1 MRVLFLLA
9 MGITLAA
16 GAFLALHQADARCAR
31 EAEARER
38 ALREAGDQQA
48 ATAEILGAIAASP
61 SNLQTVFD
69 AIARNAVSLCRGV
82 SSAVF
87 RVDGGLIHVAATQ
100 GFSGEAI
107 EQLRVR
113 YPLPPGDV
121 SLSSQVIRDRKVVH
135 VRDLLTDP
143 DVPAGARESARL
155 RGVRS
160 QLVVPMLRDDE
171 PVGAIGVTRTEPG
184 QFPDTQ
190 VALLQTFA
198 DQAVIAIE
206 NARLFQELQARNR
219 ELTEALD
226 QQTATAEILRVISS
240 SPTDLQPALE
250 AVAESAARLCESR
263 DAIVFRV
270 DGGELRPAAVHGAI
284 GAVSNAISPGFVTG
298 RAVLERRTIHVE
310 DLAAAVATDFPDA
323 ADHQRR
329 FGHRTT
335 LATPLLREGVPVG
348 AITIRRLEVRRF
360 TEGQVRLLET
370 FAAQAVIAI
379 ENARLFQE
387 LQARNHE
394 LSEALEQ
401 QTATAEILRVISS
414 SPTDLAP
421 VMDAV
426 ARNATRLARAD
437 HALIGEAAEGRIQWL
452 ATSGCPLL
460 SKGTPISRQLPSG
473 RAILDCQTTQVE
485 DVTELTADFP
495 AVRRAHDDLGVRTI
509 LATPLVREGLAIGV
523 LLVRRTTVRPFSG
536 KEIELLRTF
545 ADQAVIA
552 IENVRLFQKL
562 QARNHEL
569 TESLEQQTATSEIL
583 SVISSSPSDL
593 QPVLDTIASSA
604 AHLCGATDA
613 QIFRVDGDS
622 IRRVA
627 SHGPIPTWERI
638 GINRESVPGRAVV
651 DRRTIH
657 VRDMEAESDTTL
669 AVGKAG
675 QREIG
680 FRTVL
685 ATPLLREGVP
695 LGAILIRRMEV
706 HPFADNQVRL
716 LETFAAQ
723 AVIAIEN
730 VRLFQ
735 ELRTRNSELTETL
748 DRQTA
753 TSEMLQVISR
763 SPTEVQ
769 PVFDAIAR
777 SGRLLC
783 SGKIGGVFRYEDGLI
798 HLAAAHGMTDEALVQ
813 VRGRFPAV
821 PGDATLVGR
830 AIRDRDVVNVSDLDN
845 DPRVAAPVRASARL
859 QGVRSQVVV
868 PMLRDNVPIGA
879 VTVSRADAGQFSESH
894 IALLRTFDLGLGIA
908 RGIRD
913 ARRDRLRGAVGL
925 RCPRDGD
932 QPRGATLRRGPAG
945 TDPRGSTRS
954 RGPRRA
960 GGRRGA
966 RGGRAQG
973 LLAPRP
979 RLQREAAL
987 AVGPRQ

>member
-1 MRVLFLLA
+1 MTEGRFADAGVRVLFLLA
-9 MGITLAA
+9 VGMALAA

-87 RVDGGLIHVAATQ
+87 RVDGGMIHVAATQ

-198 DQAVIAIE
+198 EQAVIAIE

-219 ELTEALD
+219 ELTEA
-226 QQTATAEILRVISS
+226 
-240 SPTDLQPALE
+240 
-250 AVAESAARLCESR
+250 
-263 DAIVFRV
+263 
-270 DGGELRPAAVHGAI
+270 
-284 GAVSNAISPGFVTG
+284 
-298 RAVLERRTIHVE
+298 
-310 DLAAAVATDFPDA
+310 
-323 ADHQRR
+323 
-329 FGHRTT
+329 
-335 LATPLLREGVPVG
+335 
-348 AITIRRLEVRRF
+348 
-360 TEGQVRLLET
+360 
-370 FAAQAVIAI
+370 
-379 ENARLFQE
+379 
-387 LQARNHE
+387 
-394 LSEALEQ
+394 
-401 QTATAEILRVISS
+401 
-414 SPTDLAP
+414 
-421 VMDAV
+421 
-426 ARNATRLARAD
+426 
-437 HALIGEAAEGRIQWL
+437 
-452 ATSGCPLL
+452 
-460 SKGTPISRQLPSG
+460 
-473 RAILDCQTTQVE
+473 
-485 DVTELTADFP
+485 
-495 AVRRAHDDLGVRTI
+495 
-509 LATPLVREGLAIGV
+509 
-523 LLVRRTTVRPFSG
+523 
-536 KEIELLRTF
+536 
-545 ADQAVIA
+545 
-552 IENVRLFQKL
+552 
-562 QARNHEL
+562 
-569 TESLEQQTATSEIL
+569 LEQQTATSEIL

-622 IRRVA
+622 VRRVA
-627 SHGPIPTWERI
+627 SHGPMPAWERI
-638 GINRESVPGRAVV
+638 GINRESATGRAVV

-657 VRDMEAESDTTL
+657 VRDIEAEPDTTL

-675 QREIG
+675 QRKIG

-706 HPFADNQVRL
+706 RPFADNQIRL

-845 DPRVAAPVRASARL
+845 DPGVTAPVRESARI
-859 QGVRSQVVV
+859 QGVRSQLVV
-868 PMLRDNVPIGA
+868 PMLRDNEPIGA
-879 VTVSRADAGQFSESH
+879 VTVSRADTGQFSESH
-894 IALLRTFDLGLGIA
+894 IALLRTFADQAVIAIENVRLFQELEARTGALARSVEELQALSEVGRAVSSTLDLPTVLATIVARAVQLSGTSGGGIYEYDEATQEIRLQASHRTEEELVEVLRARPVRLGEGA
-908 RGIRD
+908 TGQ
-913 ARRDRLRGAVGL
+913 AALRRVPVEVTDTL
-925 RCPRDGD
+925 GD
-932 QPRGATLRRGPAG
+932 QEYQVTPVLRSTLNRLGC
-945 TDPRGSTRS
+945 GSSARS
-954 RGPRRA
+954 RGPDRVPRATRA
-960 GGRRGA
+960 GRGQAHPGYRGPRGKPPDHARPPDIRGLRDDRGPHRRGRRGRRRSRAPGPHPDGHPASGDRRLRDDPPDQGGTGAA
-966 RGGRAQG
+966 RDPDRRGYVLRA
-973 LLAPRP
+973 
-979 RLQREAAL
+979 LQRRPEGARRRL
-987 AVGPRQ
+987 RRVRDQAVQPPCLLGKIREYLG